1 MLIWRIDMIK
11 WLNLYVKFWEDLD
24 SFYTNCSSPGVA
36 PRHLSHPAAA
46 ASKDLYLRIDPGNSE
61 IQFFNG
67 FIRSFRMGDDFWDI
81 HQSFGA
87 FWRILNLRNDEC
99 FFFNSPYIVVCRPI
113 THLHHWQGG
122 WPLPI
127 YRLLTMAQISKWPA
141 GSLHKLKIYVLCSCL
156 W

>member
-1 MLIWRIDMIK
+1 MSIFEKIWI
-11 WLNLYVKFWEDLD
+11 L
-24 SFYTNCSSPGVA
+24 YTNLFIATWSQVWLPGTYRIQLLQRRKICIFGLIRVT
-36 PRHLSHPAAA
+36 RRSNFSMGLSGVFGWEM
-46 ASKDLYLRIDPGNSE
+46 IFE
-61 IQFFNG
+61 IFTNPL
-67 FIRSFRMGDDFWDI
+67 GDFEGSWI
-81 HQSFGA
+81 
-87 FWRILNLRNDEC
+87 WWMMNV
-99 FFFNSPYIVVCRPI
+99 FFFNSPYIVVCRSI